1 MSGHNKWSKIKRQK
15 GATDAKRSKAFSRIL
30 KEVTVAVKE
39 SGPDPDGNPRLRLL
53 MQNAKGVNMPK
64 DTLMRAISK
73 ASDKDS
79 AALQEL
85 TFECYAPHGIALFI
99 ECLTDNN
106 MRSVANVRS
115 IMNKFGGTLGTNGSL
130 GFIFDRKGVFQIK
143 RNAISMDLEELEMEL
158 IDAGLEEME
167 PDEEEVTLYTAM
179 EDFGT
184 MVKKLE
190 DLKIELESAELQR
203 IPNNT
208 KSIDEESMR
217 KVLKIVD
224 LLEEDDDVQAVYH
237 DMEIPEDFEE

>member
-15 GATDAKRSKAFSRIL
+15 GAADAKRSKAFSRIL

-85 TFECYAPHGIALFI
+85 TFECYAPHGVALFI

-130 GFIFDRKGVFQIK
+130 GFIFDRKGVFVLPK
-143 RNAISMDLEELEMEL
+143 KADMDMEMLEMEL

-167 PDEEEVTLYTAM
+167 VDEEYITLYTAM
-179 EDFGT
+179 EDFGA

-190 DLKIELESAELQR
+190 DMKLEVENAELQR
-203 IPNNT
+203 IPNTT
-208 KSIDEESMR
+208 KALDEESIK
-217 KVLKIVD
+217 KVMKIVD
-224 LLEEDDDVQAVYH
+224 LLEDDDDLQAVYH
-237 DMEIPEDFEE
+237 DMEIPEDFDAE

>member
-15 GATDAKRSKAFSRIL
+15 GAADAKRSKAFSRIL

-130 GFIFDRKGVFQIK
+130 GFIFDRKGVFVLPK
-143 RNAISMDLEELEMEL
+143 KADMDMEMLEMEL

-167 PDEEEVTLYTAM
+167 IDEEYITLYTAM
-179 EDFGT
+179 EDFGA

-190 DLKIELESAELQR
+190 DMKLDVENAELQR
-203 IPNNT
+203 IPNTT
-208 KSIDEESMR
+208 KALDEESMR

-237 DMEIPEDFEE
+237 DMEIPEDFDAE

>member
-64 DTLMRAISK
+64 DTLMRAITK

-85 TFECYAPHGIALFI
+85 TFECYAPHGIAIFI

-143 RNAISMDLEELEMEL
+143 RSAITMDLDELEMEL

-167 PDEEEVTLYTAM
+167 SDEEYITLYTAM
-179 EDFGT
+179 EDFGA

-190 DLKIELESAELQR
+190 DMKIEVESAELQR
-203 IPNNT
+203 IPNTT
-208 KSIDEESMR
+208 KTIDEESMR

>member
-15 GATDAKRSKAFSRIL
+15 GAADAKRSKAFSRIL

-85 TFECYAPHGIALFI
+85 TFECYAPHGVAIFI

-130 GFIFDRKGVFQIK
+130 GFIFDRKGVFVLPK
-143 RNAISMDLEELEMEL
+143 KADMDMEMLEMEL

-167 PDEEEVTLYTAM
+167 VDEEYITLYTAM
-179 EDFGT
+179 EDFGA

-190 DLKIELESAELQR
+190 DMKLEVENAELQR
-203 IPNNT
+203 IPNTT
-208 KSIDEESMR
+208 KALDEESIK
-217 KVLKIVD
+217 KVMKIVD
-224 LLEEDDDVQAVYH
+224 LLEDDDDVQAVYH
-237 DMEIPEDFEE
+237 DMEIPEDFDAE

>member
-15 GATDAKRSKAFSRIL
+15 GAADAKRSKAFSRIL

-85 TFECYAPHGIALFI
+85 TFECYAPHGIAIFI

-130 GFIFDRKGVFQIK
+130 GFIFDRKGVFVLPK
-143 RNAISMDLEELEMEL
+143 KADMDLEMLEMEL

-167 PDEEEVTLYTAM
+167 VDEEYITLYTAM
-179 EDFGT
+179 EDFGA

-190 DLKIELESAELQR
+190 DMKLEVENAELQR
-203 IPNNT
+203 IPNTT
-208 KSIDEESMR
+208 KALDEESMR

-224 LLEEDDDVQAVYH
+224 LLEDDDDVQAVYH
-237 DMEIPEDFEE
+237 DMEIPEDFDAE

>member
-15 GATDAKRSKAFSRIL
+15 GAADAKRSKAFSRIL

-39 SGPDPDGNPRLRLL
+39 SGPDSDGNPRLRLL

-85 TFECYAPHGIALFI
+85 TFECYAPHGVAIFI

-130 GFIFDRKGVFQIK
+130 GFIFDRKGVFVLPK
-143 RNAISMDLEELEMEL
+143 KADMDMEMLEMEL

-167 PDEEEVTLYTAM
+167 VDEEYITLYTAM
-179 EDFGT
+179 EDFGA

-190 DLKIELESAELQR
+190 DMKLEVENAELQR
-203 IPNNT
+203 IPNTT
-208 KSIDEESMR
+208 KALDEESMR

-224 LLEEDDDVQAVYH
+224 LLEDDDDVQAVYH
-237 DMEIPEDFEE
+237 DMEIPEDFDAE

>member
-64 DTLMRAISK
+64 DTLMRAITK
-73 ASDKDS
+73 ASDKDA

-143 RNAISMDLEELEMEL
+143 RTAINMDMDELEMEL

-167 PDEEEVTLYTAM
+167 TDDEYVTLYTAM
-179 EDFGT
+179 EDFGA

-190 DLKIELESAELQR
+190 DMKIEVESAELQR
-203 IPNNT
+203 IPNTT
-208 KSIDEESMR
+208 KTIDEESMR

>member
-15 GATDAKRSKAFSRIL
+15 GAADAKRSKAFSRIL

-85 TFECYAPHGIALFI
+85 TFECYAPHGIAIFI

-130 GFIFDRKGVFQIK
+130 GFIFDRKGVFVLPK
-143 RNAISMDLEELEMEL
+143 KADMDLEMLEMEL

-167 PDEEEVTLYTAM
+167 VMFAIYPNPAKDVININTNAVKYEYQLINGLGQVVIS
-179 EDFGT
+179 GT
-184 MVKKLE
+184 SNGAQQINVSDINKGMYF
-190 DLKIELESAELQR
+190 LKVIADGEAR
-203 IPNNT
+203 IN
-208 KSIDEESMR
+208 
-217 KVLKIVD
+217 KIVV
-224 LLEEDDDVQAVYH
+224 E
-237 DMEIPEDFEE
+237 

>member
-64 DTLMRAISK
+64 DTLMRAITK

-106 MRSVANVRS
+106 MRSVANMRS

-143 RNAISMDLEELEMEL
+143 RTDISMDLDSLEMEL
-158 IDAGLEEME
+158 IDGGLEEME
-167 PDEEEVTLYTAM
+167 SDEDYITLYTAM

-190 DLKIELESAELQR
+190 DMKIEVESAELQR
-203 IPNNT
+203 IPNTT
-208 KSIDEESMR
+208 KTIDEESMR
-217 KVLKIVD
+217 KVLKIVE
-224 LLEEDDDVQAVYH
+224 LLEDDDDVQAVYH

>member
-15 GATDAKRSKAFSRIL
+15 GAADAKRSKAFSRIL

-130 GFIFDRKGVFQIK
+130 GFIFDRKGVFVLPK
-143 RNAISMDLEELEMEL
+143 KADMDMEMLEMEL

-167 PDEEEVTLYTAM
+167 VDEEYITLYTAM
-179 EDFGT
+179 EDFGA

-190 DLKIELESAELQR
+190 DMKLDVENAELQR
-203 IPNNT
+203 IPNTT
-208 KSIDEESMR
+208 KALDEESMR

-237 DMEIPEDFEE
+237 DMEIPEDFDAE

>member
-64 DTLMRAISK
+64 DTLMRAITK

-143 RNAISMDLEELEMEL
+143 RDAIKIDMDDLEMEL

-167 PDEEEVTLYTAM
+167 SDDEYITLYTAM
-179 EDFGT
+179 ENFGT

-190 DLKIELESAELQR
+190 DMKIEVESAELQR
-203 IPNNT
+203 IPNTT
-208 KSIDEESMR
+208 KTIDEESMR
-217 KVLKIVD
+217 KVLKIVE

-237 DMEIPEDFEE
+237 DMDIPEDFEG

>member
-15 GATDAKRSKAFSRIL
+15 GAADAKRSKAFSRIL

-130 GFIFDRKGVFQIK
+130 GFIFDRKGVFVLPK
-143 RNAISMDLEELEMEL
+143 KADMDMEMLEMEL

-167 PDEEEVTLYTAM
+167 VDEEYITLYTAM
-179 EDFGT
+179 EDFGA

-190 DLKIELESAELQR
+190 DMKLEVENAELQR
-203 IPNNT
+203 IPNTT
-208 KSIDEESMR
+208 KALDEESIK
-217 KVLKIVD
+217 KVMKIVD

-237 DMEIPEDFEE
+237 DMEIPEDFDAE

>member
-15 GATDAKRSKAFSRIL
+15 GAADAKRSKAFSRIL

-85 TFECYAPHGIALFI
+85 TFECYAPHGIAIFI

-130 GFIFDRKGVFQIK
+130 GFIFDRKGVFVLPK
-143 RNAISMDLEELEMEL
+143 KADMDLELLEMEL

-167 PDEEEVTLYTAM
+167 VDVEYITLYTAM
-179 EDFGT
+179 EDFGA

-190 DLKIELESAELQR
+190 DMKLEVENAELQR
-203 IPNNT
+203 IPNTT
-208 KSIDEESMR
+208 KALDEESMR

-237 DMEIPEDFEE
+237 DMEIPEDFDAE

>member
-15 GATDAKRSKAFSRIL
+15 GAADAKRSKAFSRIL

-85 TFECYAPHGIALFI
+85 TFECYAPHGIAIFI

-130 GFIFDRKGVFQIK
+130 GFIFDRKGVFVLPK
-143 RNAISMDLEELEMEL
+143 KADMDLEMLEMEL
-158 IDAGLEEME
+158 IDAGLEDME
-167 PDEEEVTLYTAM
+167 VDEEYITLYTAM
-179 EDFGT
+179 EDFGA

-190 DLKIELESAELQR
+190 DMKLEVENAELQR
-203 IPNNT
+203 IPNTT
-208 KSIDEESMR
+208 KALDEESMR
-217 KVLKIVD
+217 KVLKIID

-237 DMEIPEDFEE
+237 DMEIPEDFDAE

>member
-15 GATDAKRSKAFSRIL
+15 GAADAKRSKAFSRIL

-85 TFECYAPHGIALFI
+85 TFECYAPHGIAIFI

-130 GFIFDRKGVFQIK
+130 GFIFDRKGVFVLPK
-143 RNAISMDLEELEMEL
+143 KADMDMEMLEMEL

-167 PDEEEVTLYTAM
+167 VDEEYITLYTAM
-179 EDFGT
+179 EDFGA

-190 DLKIELESAELQR
+190 DMKLEVENAELQR
-203 IPNNT
+203 IPNTT
-208 KSIDEESMR
+208 KALDEESMR

-237 DMEIPEDFEE
+237 DMEIPEDFDAE

>member
-15 GATDAKRSKAFSRIL
+15 GAADAKRSKAFSRIL
-30 KEVTVAVKE
+30 KEVTIAVKE

-85 TFECYAPHGIALFI
+85 TFECYAPHGVAIFI

-130 GFIFDRKGVFQIK
+130 GFIFDRKGVFVLPK
-143 RNAISMDLEELEMEL
+143 KADMDMEMLEMEL

-167 PDEEEVTLYTAM
+167 VDEEYITLYTAM
-179 EDFGT
+179 EDFGA

-190 DLKIELESAELQR
+190 DMKLEVENAELQR
-203 IPNNT
+203 IPNTT
-208 KSIDEESMR
+208 KALDEESMR

-224 LLEEDDDVQAVYH
+224 LLEDDDDVQAVYH
-237 DMEIPEDFEE
+237 DMEIPEDFDAE

>member
-15 GATDAKRSKAFSRIL
+15 GAADAKRSKAFSRIL

-85 TFECYAPHGIALFI
+85 TFECYAPHGVALFI

-130 GFIFDRKGVFQIK
+130 GFIFDRKGVFVLPK
-143 RNAISMDLEELEMEL
+143 KVDMDMEMLEMEL

-167 PDEEEVTLYTAM
+167 VDEEYITLYTAM
-179 EDFGT
+179 EDFGA

-190 DLKIELESAELQR
+190 DMKLEVENAELQR
-203 IPNNT
+203 IPNTT
-208 KSIDEESMR
+208 KALDEESMR

-224 LLEEDDDVQAVYH
+224 LLEDDDDVQAVYH
-237 DMEIPEDFEE
+237 DMEIPEDFDAE

>member
-1 MSGHNKWSKIKRQK
+1 M
-15 GATDAKRSKAFSRIL
+15 
-30 KEVTVAVKE
+30 AVKE

-130 GFIFDRKGVFQIK
+130 GFIFDRKGVFVLPK
-143 RNAISMDLEELEMEL
+143 KADMDMEMLEMEL

-167 PDEEEVTLYTAM
+167 VDEEYITLYTAM
-179 EDFGT
+179 EDFGA

-190 DLKIELESAELQR
+190 DMKLEVENAELQR
-203 IPNNT
+203 IPNTT
-208 KSIDEESMR
+208 KALDEESIR
-217 KVLKIVD
+217 KVMKIVD
-224 LLEEDDDVQAVYH
+224 LLEDDDDVQAVYH
-237 DMEIPEDFEE
+237 DMEIPEDFDAE

>member
-15 GATDAKRSKAFSRIL
+15 GAADAKRSKAFSRIL

-85 TFECYAPHGIALFI
+85 TFECYAPHGVAIFI

-130 GFIFDRKGVFQIK
+130 GFIFDRKGVFVLPK
-143 RNAISMDLEELEMEL
+143 KADMDLEMLEMEL

-167 PDEEEVTLYTAM
+167 VDEEYITLYTAM
-179 EDFGT
+179 EDFGA

-190 DLKIELESAELQR
+190 DMKLEVENAELQR
-203 IPNNT
+203 IPNTT
-208 KSIDEESMR
+208 KALDEESMR

-224 LLEEDDDVQAVYH
+224 LLEDDDDVQAVYH
-237 DMEIPEDFEE
+237 DMEIPEDFDAE

>member
-15 GATDAKRSKAFSRIL
+15 GAADAKRSKAFSRIL

-85 TFECYAPHGIALFI
+85 TFECYAPHGVALFI

-130 GFIFDRKGVFQIK
+130 GFIFDRKGVFVLPK
-143 RNAISMDLEELEMEL
+143 KADMDMEMLEMEL

-167 PDEEEVTLYTAM
+167 IDEEYITLYTAM
-179 EDFGT
+179 EDFGA

-190 DLKIELESAELQR
+190 DMKLEVENAELQR
-203 IPNNT
+203 IPNTT
-208 KSIDEESMR
+208 KALDEESIK
-217 KVLKIVD
+217 KVMKIVD
-224 LLEEDDDVQAVYH
+224 LLEDDDDVQAVYH
-237 DMEIPEDFEE
+237 DMEIPEDFDAE

>member
-15 GATDAKRSKAFSRIL
+15 GAADAKRSKAFSRIL

-73 ASDKDS
+73 ASDKDA

-85 TFECYAPHGIALFI
+85 TFECYAPHGVAIFI

-130 GFIFDRKGVFQIK
+130 GFIFDRKGVFVLPK
-143 RNAISMDLEELEMEL
+143 KADMDMEMLEMEL

-167 PDEEEVTLYTAM
+167 VDEEYITLYTAM
-179 EDFGT
+179 EDFGA

-190 DLKIELESAELQR
+190 DMKLEVENAELQR
-203 IPNNT
+203 IPNTT
-208 KSIDEESMR
+208 KALDEESMR

-237 DMEIPEDFEE
+237 DMEIPEDFDAE

>member
-1 MSGHNKWSKIKRQK
+1 
-15 GATDAKRSKAFSRIL
+15 
-30 KEVTVAVKE
+30 
-39 SGPDPDGNPRLRLL
+39 

-85 TFECYAPHGIALFI
+85 TFECYAPHGIAIFI

-130 GFIFDRKGVFQIK
+130 GFIFDRKGVFVLPK
-143 RNAISMDLEELEMEL
+143 KADMDLEMLEMEL

-167 PDEEEVTLYTAM
+167 VDEEYITLYTAM
-179 EDFGT
+179 EDFGA

-190 DLKIELESAELQR
+190 DMKLEVENAELQR
-203 IPNNT
+203 IPNTT
-208 KSIDEESMR
+208 KALDEESMR

-224 LLEEDDDVQAVYH
+224 LLEDDDDVQAVYH
-237 DMEIPEDFEE
+237 DMEIPEDFDAE

>member
-15 GATDAKRSKAFSRIL
+15 GAADAKRSKAFSRIL

-53 MQNAKGVNMPK
+53 MPNAKGVNMPK

-130 GFIFDRKGVFQIK
+130 GFIFDRKGVFVLPK
-143 RNAISMDLEELEMEL
+143 KADMDMEMLEMEL

-167 PDEEEVTLYTAM
+167 VDEEYITLYTAM
-179 EDFGT
+179 EDFGA

-190 DLKIELESAELQR
+190 DMKLEVENAELQR
-203 IPNNT
+203 IPNTT
-208 KSIDEESMR
+208 KALDEESMR

-224 LLEEDDDVQAVYH
+224 LLEDDDDVQAVYH
-237 DMEIPEDFEE
+237 DMEIPEDFDAE

>member
-15 GATDAKRSKAFSRIL
+15 GAADAKRSKAFSRIL

-85 TFECYAPHGIALFI
+85 TFECYAPHGVALFI

-130 GFIFDRKGVFQIK
+130 GFIFDRKGVFVLPK
-143 RNAISMDLEELEMEL
+143 KADMDMEMLEMEL

-167 PDEEEVTLYTAM
+167 VDEEYITLYTAM
-179 EDFGT
+179 EDFGA

-190 DLKIELESAELQR
+190 DMKLEVENAELQR
-203 IPNNT
+203 IPNTT
-208 KSIDEESMR
+208 KALDEESIR
-217 KVLKIVD
+217 KVMKIVD
-224 LLEEDDDVQAVYH
+224 LLEDDDDVQAVYH
-237 DMEIPEDFEE
+237 DMEIPEDFDAE

>member
-64 DTLMRAISK
+64 DTLMRAITK

-143 RNAISMDLEELEMEL
+143 RSAISMDLDELEMEL

-167 PDEEEVTLYTAM
+167 SDDEYITLYTAM
-179 EDFGT
+179 EDFGA

-190 DLKIELESAELQR
+190 DMKIEVESAELQR
-203 IPNNT
+203 IPNTT
-208 KSIDEESMR
+208 KTIDEESMR

>member
-15 GATDAKRSKAFSRIL
+15 GAADAKRSKAFSRIL

-130 GFIFDRKGVFQIK
+130 GFIFDRKGVFVLPK
-143 RNAISMDLEELEMEL
+143 KADMDMEMLEMEL

-167 PDEEEVTLYTAM
+167 VDEEYITLYTAM
-179 EDFGT
+179 EDFGA

-190 DLKIELESAELQR
+190 DMKLEVENAELQR
-203 IPNNT
+203 IPNTT
-208 KSIDEESMR
+208 KALDEESIR
-217 KVLKIVD
+217 KVMKIVD
-224 LLEEDDDVQAVYH
+224 LLEDDDDVQAVYH
-237 DMEIPEDFEE
+237 DMEIPEDFDAE

>member
-15 GATDAKRSKAFSRIL
+15 GAADAKRSKAFSRIL

-85 TFECYAPHGIALFI
+85 TFECYAPHGVALFI

-130 GFIFDRKGVFQIK
+130 GFIFDRKGVFVLPK
-143 RNAISMDLEELEMEL
+143 KADMDMEMLEMEL

-167 PDEEEVTLYTAM
+167 VDEEYITLYTAM
-179 EDFGT
+179 EDFGA

-190 DLKIELESAELQR
+190 DMKLEVENAELQR
-203 IPNNT
+203 IPNTT
-208 KSIDEESMR
+208 KALDEESMR

-224 LLEEDDDVQAVYH
+224 LLEDDDDEQAVYH
-237 DMEIPEDFEE
+237 DMEIPEDFDAE

>member
-15 GATDAKRSKAFSRIL
+15 GAADAKRSKAFSRIL

-85 TFECYAPHGIALFI
+85 TFECYAPHGVAIFI
-99 ECLTDNN
+99 ECLTDYN

-130 GFIFDRKGVFQIK
+130 GFIFDRKGVFVLPK
-143 RNAISMDLEELEMEL
+143 KADMDMEMLEMEL

-167 PDEEEVTLYTAM
+167 VDEEYITLYTAM
-179 EDFGT
+179 EDFGA

-190 DLKIELESAELQR
+190 DMKLEVENAELQR
-203 IPNNT
+203 IPNTT
-208 KSIDEESMR
+208 KALDEESMR

-224 LLEEDDDVQAVYH
+224 LLEDDDDVQAVYH
-237 DMEIPEDFEE
+237 DMEIPEDFDAE

>member
-15 GATDAKRSKAFSRIL
+15 GAADAKRSKAFSRIL

-85 TFECYAPHGIALFI
+85 TFECYAPHGVALFI

-130 GFIFDRKGVFQIK
+130 GFIFDRKGVFVLPK
-143 RNAISMDLEELEMEL
+143 KADMDMEMLEMEL

-167 PDEEEVTLYTAM
+167 IDEEYITLYTAM
-179 EDFGT
+179 EDFGA

-190 DLKIELESAELQR
+190 DMKLDVENAELQR
-203 IPNNT
+203 IPNTT
-208 KSIDEESMR
+208 KALDEESMR

-237 DMEIPEDFEE
+237 DMEIPEDFDAE

>member
-64 DTLMRAISK
+64 DTLMRAITK

-143 RNAISMDLEELEMEL
+143 RTDISMDLDSLEMEL
-158 IDAGLEEME
+158 IDGGLEEME
-167 PDEEEVTLYTAM
+167 SDEDYITLYTAM

-190 DLKIELESAELQR
+190 DMKIEVESAELQR
-203 IPNNT
+203 IPNTT
-208 KSIDEESMR
+208 KTIDEESMR
-217 KVLKIVD
+217 KVLKIVE
-224 LLEEDDDVQAVYH
+224 LLEDDDDVQAVYH

>member
-15 GATDAKRSKAFSRIL
+15 GAADAKRSKAFSRIL

-85 TFECYAPHGIALFI
+85 TFECYAPHGVALFI

-130 GFIFDRKGVFQIK
+130 GFIFDRKGVFVLPK
-143 RNAISMDLEELEMEL
+143 KADMDMEMLEMEL

-167 PDEEEVTLYTAM
+167 VDEEYITLYTAM
-179 EDFGT
+179 EYFGA

-190 DLKIELESAELQR
+190 DMKLEVENAELQR
-203 IPNNT
+203 IPNTT
-208 KSIDEESMR
+208 KALDEESMR

-224 LLEEDDDVQAVYH
+224 LLEDDDDVQAVYH
-237 DMEIPEDFEE
+237 DMEIPEDFDAE

>member
-1 MSGHNKWSKIKRQK
+1 
-15 GATDAKRSKAFSRIL
+15 
-30 KEVTVAVKE
+30 
-39 SGPDPDGNPRLRLL
+39 
-53 MQNAKGVNMPK
+53 
-64 DTLMRAISK
+64 MRAISK

-130 GFIFDRKGVFQIK
+130 GFIFDRKGVFVLPK
-143 RNAISMDLEELEMEL
+143 KADMDMEMLEMEL

-167 PDEEEVTLYTAM
+167 VDEEYITLYTAM
-179 EDFGT
+179 EDFGA

-190 DLKIELESAELQR
+190 DMKLEVENAELQR
-203 IPNNT
+203 IPNTT
-208 KSIDEESMR
+208 KALDEESIR
-217 KVLKIVD
+217 KVMKIVD
-224 LLEEDDDVQAVYH
+224 LLEDDDDVQAVYH
-237 DMEIPEDFEE
+237 DMEIPEDFDAE

>member
-15 GATDAKRSKAFSRIL
+15 GATDAKHSKAFSRIL

-53 MQNAKGVNMPK
+53 IQNAKGVNMPK
-64 DTLMRAISK
+64 DTLMRAITK

-85 TFECYAPHGIALFI
+85 TFECYAPHGIAIFI

-143 RNAISMDLEELEMEL
+143 RSAISMDLDELEMEL

-167 PDEEEVTLYTAM
+167 SDEEYITLYTAM
-179 EDFGT
+179 EDFGA

-190 DLKIELESAELQR
+190 DMKIEVESAELQR
-203 IPNNT
+203 IPNTT
-208 KSIDEESMR
+208 KTIDEESMR

>member
-15 GATDAKRSKAFSRIL
+15 GAADAKRSKAFSRIL

-85 TFECYAPHGIALFI
+85 TFECYAPHGIAIFI

-130 GFIFDRKGVFQIK
+130 GFIFDRKGVFVLPK
-143 RNAISMDLEELEMEL
+143 KVDMDLEMLEMEL

-167 PDEEEVTLYTAM
+167 VDEEYITLYTAM
-179 EDFGT
+179 EDFGA

-190 DLKIELESAELQR
+190 DMKLEVENAELQR
-203 IPNNT
+203 IPNTT
-208 KSIDEESMR
+208 KALDEESMR

-237 DMEIPEDFEE
+237 DMEIPEDFDAE

>member
-64 DTLMRAISK
+64 DTLMRAITK

-143 RNAISMDLEELEMEL
+143 RSAISMDLDELEMEL

-167 PDEEEVTLYTAM
+167 SDDEYITLYTAM
-179 EDFGT
+179 EDFGA

-190 DLKIELESAELQR
+190 DMKIEVESAELQR
-203 IPNNT
+203 IPNTT
-208 KSIDEESMR
+208 KTIDEESMR
-217 KVLKIVD
+217 KVLKIVE

>member
-15 GATDAKRSKAFSRIL
+15 GAADAKRSKAFSRIL

-85 TFECYAPHGIALFI
+85 TFECYAPHGIAIFI

-106 MRSVANVRS
+106 MRSVATVRS

-130 GFIFDRKGVFQIK
+130 GFIFDRKGVFVLPK
-143 RNAISMDLEELEMEL
+143 KADMDMEMLEMEL

-167 PDEEEVTLYTAM
+167 VDEEYITLYTAM
-179 EDFGT
+179 EDFGA

-190 DLKIELESAELQR
+190 DMKLEVENAELQR
-203 IPNNT
+203 IPNTT
-208 KSIDEESMR
+208 KALDEESMR

-224 LLEEDDDVQAVYH
+224 LLEDDDDVQAVYH
-237 DMEIPEDFEE
+237 DMEIPEDFDAE

>member
-15 GATDAKRSKAFSRIL
+15 GAADAKRSKAFSRIL

-130 GFIFDRKGVFQIK
+130 GFIFDRKGVFVLPK
-143 RNAISMDLEELEMEL
+143 KADMDMEMLEMEL

-167 PDEEEVTLYTAM
+167 IDEEYITLYTAM
-179 EDFGT
+179 EDFGA

-190 DLKIELESAELQR
+190 DMKLEVENAELQR
-203 IPNNT
+203 IPNTT
-208 KSIDEESMR
+208 KALDEESIK
-217 KVLKIVD
+217 KVMKIVD
-224 LLEEDDDVQAVYH
+224 LLEDDDDVQAVYH
-237 DMEIPEDFEE
+237 DMEIPEDFDAE

>member
-15 GATDAKRSKAFSRIL
+15 GAADAKRSKAFSRIL

-130 GFIFDRKGVFQIK
+130 GFIFDRKGVFVLPK
-143 RNAISMDLEELEMEL
+143 KADMDMEMLEMEL

-167 PDEEEVTLYTAM
+167 VDEEYITLYNAM
-179 EDFGT
+179 EAFGA

-190 DLKIELESAELQR
+190 DMKLEVENAELQR
-203 IPNNT
+203 IPNTT
-208 KSIDEESMR
+208 KALDEESIR
-217 KVLKIVD
+217 KVMKIVD
-224 LLEEDDDVQAVYH
+224 LLEDDDDVQAVYH
-237 DMEIPEDFEE
+237 DMEIPEDFDAE

>member
-15 GATDAKRSKAFSRIL
+15 GAADAKRSKAFSRIL

-130 GFIFDRKGVFQIK
+130 GFIFDRKGVFVLPK
-143 RNAISMDLEELEMEL
+143 KADMDMEMLEMEL

-167 PDEEEVTLYTAM
+167 VDEEYITLYTAM
-179 EDFGT
+179 EDFGA

-190 DLKIELESAELQR
+190 DMKLEVENAELQR
-203 IPNNT
+203 IPNTT
-208 KSIDEESMR
+208 KALDEESMR

-237 DMEIPEDFEE
+237 DMEIPEDFDAE